1 MQFDDAMLESELDAM
16 IRTRVEDTAN
26 AMPDAS
32 GRRDRQRREI
42 RTNRRTQA
50 FRAGRCGRGPRVP
63 EPRGALFESA
73 VIERHRRRGPGVEE
87 ALMEMCPAG
96 VSTRRVDGTGR
107 LPWGGRMPS
116 QTPSD
121 RLEHVCAGIG
131 WVGGRPL
138 GSECPC
144 VFVDGVWRRRSRG
157 GRVGNVGILVA
168 VGIDAD
174 GRRGRIRANDTIG
187 RPNREIR
194 RRTRV
199 AGRFPDG
206 NGALMLVYA
215 RIRYVTANG

>member
-1 MQFDDAMLESELDAM
+1 MSGEIMQFDDAMLESELDAM

-73 VIERHRRRGPGVEE
+73 VIERHRWRGPGVEE

-116 QTPSD
+116 QTPSASTYTNLTLQTND
-121 RLEHVCAGIG
+121 SGENLEVAGTLKKQN
-131 WVGGRPL
+131 RKKK
-138 GSECPC
+138 
-144 VFVDGVWRRRSRG
+144 RRRPSNNAASDNRK
-157 GRVGNVGILVA
+157 RCI
-168 VGIDAD
+168 
-174 GRRGRIRANDTIG
+174 ND
-187 RPNREIR
+187 
-194 RRTRV
+194 RT
-199 AGRFPDG
+199 
-206 NGALMLVYA
+206 
-215 RIRYVTANG
+215 T

>member
-1 MQFDDAMLESELDAM
+1 MSGEIMQFDDAMLESELDAM

-73 VIERHRRRGPGVEE
+73 VIERHRWRGPGVEE

-121 RLEHVCAGIG
+121 RLEHVCAGIDG
-131 WVGGRPL
+131 WGKRPL
-138 GSECPC
+138 GGRMA
-144 VFVDGVWRRRSRG
+144 VRVRGRRVAQAFP
-157 GRVGNVGILVA
+157 GRVRRV
-168 VGIDAD
+168 DARM
-174 GRRGRIRANDTIG
+174 RRNPLRH
-187 RPNREIR
+187 RER
-194 RRTRV
+194 MV
-199 AGRFPDG
+199 DPPLSGHVPD
-206 NGALMLVYA
+206 
-215 RIRYVTANG
+215 R

>member
-1 MQFDDAMLESELDAM
+1 MARAVYDFQSPNRKTAIGKRREAVSGGIMQFDDAMLESELDAM

-121 RLEHVCAGIG
+121 RLEHVCAGIDG
-131 WVGGRPL
+131 WGAPAGVGVPVRVRGRRVAQAFP
-138 GSECPC
+138 GRARGERRHT
-144 VFVDGVWRRRSRG
+144 GRRR
-157 GRVGNVGILVA
+157 N
-168 VGIDAD
+168 
-174 GRRGRIRANDTIG
+174 RRGRPPGTH
-187 RPNREIR
+187 PRE
-194 RRTRV
+194 
-199 AGRFPDG
+199 
-206 NGALMLVYA
+206 
-215 RIRYVTANG
+215 